1 MQTVHLVD
9 VLVGEKTGLSDR
21 AGAAH
26 RVCLLG
32 GLKQDQNVAVQP
44 ILHPVQLTGDP
55 SGDGGV
61 HIVAA
66 GVHDSLVDG
75 GERSAGM
82 LGQRQGVDIRPHAQG
97 PGFSCVDADKAA
109 VQRADG
115 AQLQSVPG
123 QKFPDA
129 AGGLHLLV
137 AQLRMPVDIPAEL
150 QIAGRISFHTQPS
163 S

>member
-9 VLVGEKTGLSDR
+9 VLLGEETGLSDR

-26 RVCLLG
+26 RIGLLS
-32 GLKQDQNVAVQP
+32 GLEQDQNVAVQP
-44 ILHPVQLTGDP
+44 ILHPIQLTGDP
-55 SGDGGV
+55 GGDGGV

-66 GVHDSLVDG
+66 GVHDPLMDG
-75 GERSAGM
+75 GKGRAGM
-82 LGQRQGVDIRPHAQG
+82 LGQRQGVDVRPHAQG
-97 PGFSCVDADKAA
+97 PGLPRVDADKAA

-115 AQLQSVPG
+115 AQLQPVPG

-129 AGGLHLLV
+129 AGGLHLLI
-137 AQLRMPVDIPAEL
+137 AQLRMPVDIPAEF